1 MFMFVQIHESLP
13 GTSTPPDVDSLLLN
27 MYLLWVVVIYSFT
40 GIYGK
45 QETRYIDDTFGDSVT
60 GAMPF
65 YHGSWLSVSS
75 NCPSCTGQLKPDF
88 TQLHN
93 GTYHDTTR
101 HENDEAIPEIDFSFI
116 GTSFTVYCIVPNENR
131 PTSTSFM
138 VDGVQAPSF
147 EYQPNSSS
155 TFAYSFPVLTQKDMV
170 NTEHKVQVV
179 NAQVG
184 AVILFDYVE
193 YTFDDGLPDDVS
205 TTSSQSKPTTSTS
218 TTAQGEVASSPS
230 SVSDHSSNSNPAS
243 IAGAVVGTLG
253 FVAVAIMITLFI
265 MRRRQRRRQ
274 LQSPESATYPYFLD
288 VLPRRTETGSNSDN
302 AFEDSTYTYTY
313 DTTSGSNTVREGN
326 MAPPPPYWSP
336 SRWAPAVRTAG
347 TKERSRLP

>member
-1 MFMFVQIHESLP
+1 
-13 GTSTPPDVDSLLLN
+13 
-27 MYLLWVVVIYSFT
+27 MYLLWVVVACSFT

-45 QETRYIDDTFGDSVT
+45 EETRYIDDTFGDSVT
-60 GAMPF
+60 GAMPL

-75 NCPSCTGQLKPDF
+75 NCPNCTGALKPDF
-88 TQLHN
+88 TRVHN

-101 HENDEAIPEIDFSFI
+101 LAENEANSAIPQVDFSFN
-116 GTSFTVYCIVPNENR
+116 GTSFTVYCIIPNENR

-138 VDGVQAPSF
+138 VDGVQAPIF
-147 EYQPNSSS
+147 EHQPNSSS
-155 TFAYSFPVLTQKDMV
+155 TFAYSFPVLTKKDMA

-193 YTFDDGLPDDVS
+193 YTFDDGLPDDAS

-218 TTAQGEVASSPS
+218 TSTTAQSGVASSPGGT
-230 SVSDHSSNSNPAS
+230 SDRSSNSNPAS

-253 FVAVAIMITLFI
+253 FVAVAIMIALFI

-274 LQSPESATYPYFLD
+274 LQSPEPATYPYFLD
-288 VLPRRTETGSNSDN
+288 VLPLRGARRTERRTETGSRSDN
-302 AFEDSTYTYTY
+302 STYTYTY
-313 DTTSGSNTVREGN
+313 DTTSGSNTVPLSVQEGN